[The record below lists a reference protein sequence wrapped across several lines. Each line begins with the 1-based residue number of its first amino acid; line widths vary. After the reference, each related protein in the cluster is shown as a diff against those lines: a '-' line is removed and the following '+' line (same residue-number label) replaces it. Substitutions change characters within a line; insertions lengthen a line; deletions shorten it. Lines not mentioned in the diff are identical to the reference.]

1 MAERNSPLILGT
13 EPIGKLLIQYSVPAI
28 IAMTVTSLYNI
39 IDSIFIGH
47 GVGALAIAGL
57 AITFP
62 LMNLVVAF
70 CTLVGIGG
78 ATISSIFLGQK
89 DKVRATEVVHNV
101 LIMCIINA
109 VCFGGLTFLFLDSI
123 LLFFGASHDTLP
135 YARDFM
141 QVILLGTPI
150 TYVFIGLNNVM
161 RATGYP
167 RKAMFSS
174 LLTVGCNIILAPIFI
189 FSFDWGI
196 RGAALATVV
205 SQTVAMVWVLVHF
218 ANKKNFIHFDR
229 RYSRLKVRVV
239 AKIFSIGMSPFLM
252 NVCACV
258 VVIFINNALQHTG
271 GDLAIGAYGSVN
283 RTLMLFVMIVM
294 GITQG
299 MQPIVGYNYGAKQ
312 YERVRKTLRY
322 GITAG
327 VVVTTVGFVLSE
339 LFPHA
344 IVAMFTTSEEL
355 VDLSVTGLRISCA
368 MFPFVGCQIVIS
380 NFFQSIGRAPVSIF
394 LSLSRQLLFLL
405 PLLLILPTY
414 WSTNGVWLSMPISDF
429 IAFVIAVMALWI
441 HQRKIRQKFQTVQS

>member
-1 MAERNSPLILGT
+1 MTDRTSPLILGS
-13 EPIGKLLIQYSVPAI
+13 EPIGKLLVQYSVPAI

-78 ATISSIFLGQK
+78 ATISSIFLGQG
-89 DKVRATEVVHNV
+89 DQVRATEVVHNV
-101 LIMCIINA
+101 LFMCIVNA
-109 VCFGGLTFLFLDSI
+109 ICFGGLTFLFLDPI

-167 RKAMFSS
+167 RKAMLSS
-174 LLTVGCNIILAPIFI
+174 LLTVGCNVILAPIFI
-189 FSFDWGI
+189 FSLGWGI
-196 RGAALATVV
+196 RGAALATLA

-218 ANKKNFIHFDR
+218 SNKNSFVHFDR
-229 RYSRLKVRVV
+229 RYARLKARVV
-239 AKIFSIGMSPFLM
+239 GKIFSIGMSPFLM

-258 VVIFINNALQHTG
+258 VVIFINNALQRTG
-271 GDLAIGAYGSVN
+271 GDLAIGAYGIVN

-299 MQPIVGYNYGAKQ
+299 MQPIVGYNFGAKQ
-312 YERVRKTLRY
+312 YDRVRKVLRY

-327 VVVTTVGFVLSE
+327 VSVMTVGFILSE

-344 IVAMFTTSEEL
+344 IVALFTTSEEL
-355 VDLSVTGLRISCA
+355 VGLSVVGLRICCA

-405 PLLLILPTY
+405 PLLLILPDI
-414 WSTNGVWLSMPISDF
+414 WSTNGVWWSMPISDF
-429 IAFVIAVMALWI
+429 IAFVIAVVALMI
-441 HQRKIRQKFQTVQS
+441 HQRSIHKKYPSVQS

>member
-1 MAERNSPLILGT
+1 MLFRS
-13 EPIGKLLIQYSVPAI
+13 AI

-167 RKAMFSS
+167 RKDRKS
-174 LLTVGCNIILAPIFI
+174 
-189 FSFDWGI
+189 
-196 RGAALATVV
+196 VV
-205 SQTVAMVWVLVHF
+205 
-218 ANKKNFIHFDR
+218 
-229 RYSRLKVRVV
+229 
-239 AKIFSIGMSPFLM
+239 
-252 NVCACV
+252 
-258 VVIFINNALQHTG
+258 
-271 GDLAIGAYGSVN
+271 
-283 RTLMLFVMIVM
+283 
-294 GITQG
+294 
-299 MQPIVGYNYGAKQ
+299 
-312 YERVRKTLRY
+312 
-322 GITAG
+322 
-327 VVVTTVGFVLSE
+327 
-339 LFPHA
+339 
-344 IVAMFTTSEEL
+344 
-355 VDLSVTGLRISCA
+355 
-368 MFPFVGCQIVIS
+368 
-380 NFFQSIGRAPVSIF
+380 
-394 LSLSRQLLFLL
+394 
-405 PLLLILPTY
+405 
-414 WSTNGVWLSMPISDF
+414 
-429 IAFVIAVMALWI
+429 
-441 HQRKIRQKFQTVQS
+441 

>member
-1 MAERNSPLILGT
+1 M
-13 EPIGKLLIQYSVPAI
+13 
-28 IAMTVTSLYNI
+28 
-39 IDSIFIGH
+39 GH
-47 GVGALAIAGL
+47 WLSAGL

-196 RGAALATVV
+196 AGCSVGNSRVSDCRYGVGA
-205 SQTVAMVWVLVHF
+205 
-218 ANKKNFIHFDR
+218 R
-229 RYSRLKVRVV
+229 
-239 AKIFSIGMSPFLM
+239 SIL
-252 NVCACV
+252 
-258 VVIFINNALQHTG
+258 
-271 GDLAIGAYGSVN
+271 
-283 RTLMLFVMIVM
+283 RT
-294 GITQG
+294 
-299 MQPIVGYNYGAKQ
+299 K
-312 YERVRKTLRY
+312 KTLF
-322 GITAG
+322 IL
-327 VVVTTVGFVLSE
+327 TVGT
-339 LFPHA
+339 P
-344 IVAMFTTSEEL
+344 
-355 VDLSVTGLRISCA
+355 G
-368 MFPFVGCQIVIS
+368 
-380 NFFQSIGRAPVSIF
+380 
-394 LSLSRQLLFLL
+394 
-405 PLLLILPTY
+405 
-414 WSTNGVWLSMPISDF
+414 
-429 IAFVIAVMALWI
+429 
-441 HQRKIRQKFQTVQS
+441 